1 MVASRYSN
9 QGKPILDS
17 RGQPISAERLAQG
30 TNLIAARNF
39 RGGLPDADPN
49 LSFIPMDRRGVA
61 GLSGT
66 YQEMM
71 QTLPVIASA
80 VSWAI
85 TEGAALP
92 KEIVWQHSNEPDNDA
107 DAFMKLCTTA
117 TLDEAVVYDSMIEGQ
132 AALWAAPL
140 LDSFMGFGLMTPRLM
155 QGGAVEW
162 YPVAHNAVML
172 WKPNGYLL
180 GGVRFSTPNGYDEVG
195 ADDLVHTV
203 YGNAGAGEFEGRSP
217 LRSCVQAFNM
227 IKGIALQAGIY
238 QQLTSGFLD
247 ISYQPSVSEDDVAAF
262 NTYAQQFQDGQR
274 KYIVRP
280 KNVDVEFTFPSGT
293 APDVIAQIEYWDRQI
308 EKQLNA
314 ALSGIAN
321 FGSRAMA
328 ETIDDAAGRKAKA
341 WLNNIYDR
349 ASRGMFQWLARQYGY
364 TGKLPRLQVQAA
376 EMTTGITGWS
386 AYVQGV
392 QAGLLTKGPQDE
404 AWGRKVIGAP
414 ELEIET
420 QVSEDAPAPL
430 LVGSL
435 QVAQQV
441 LQSLKVTPANPIA
454 LAPEAAKLLLV
465 AAGLNENAA
474 AAMVDAQLRQ
484 PDAAPPVEAVAP
496 AATPAV
502 DTTAP
507 DATPEATAPSSEVAA
522 ADAPVEAA
530 PAAKPAA
537 DDSQMKIGNGK
548 IEVPKAIGSAP
559 AFAPVGKSADA
570 AEALLMIVGNLA
582 DIDPSI
588 IPEAVSKAAEAA
600 LASSKGKSTDLE
612 GMLAAKELAAGKPLA
627 WPRVMRLAEWHGR
640 ARQQPDLK
648 RGLGYALRGAD
659 AGAAWVADLL
669 TAYVSG
675 AHNRTARL
683 HDAGNCCGNNL
694 ADADA
699 DAEGVVVIGADGK
712 KFKTFRPLR
721 PEEKIVAWVTLA
733 ETRADLDA
741 MLATELAAVAD
752 KHRQAVKAAL
762 ANGWQA
768 GERET
773 VWAEYVR
780 QYQAVLTQAAGALR
794 ESVSSEV
801 TAEAKRALKG
811 GAVNTASAQQQ
822 ATAVEVMTTQADGAF
837 ARAAALTQQA
847 GEVIADRVQGE
858 ISSAILG
865 GADMATWSSRITEK
879 GLANSALEGRN
890 IIEAATR
897 QATYATAPE
906 AVGLVPTTVIRTAI
920 LDGNACQHCKDSD
933 GQKYKVS
940 EWVNNNQLALPELPD
955 PECAGGVGRCRCGWF
970 AIWEN

>member
-1 MVASRYSN
+1 MVASRFSPT
-9 QGKPILDS
+9 GKPILDS

-30 TNLIAARNF
+30 TNLIAARNY

-71 QTLPVIASA
+71 QTLPVIAAA

-92 KEIVWQHSNEPDNDA
+92 KEIVWQHSSEPDNDA
-107 DAFMKLCTTA
+107 DAFMKLCVTA
-117 TLDEAVVYDSMIEGQ
+117 TLDDAVVYDGMIEGQ

-140 LDSFMGFGLMTPRLM
+140 LDSFMGFGLMTPRMM

-172 WKPNGYLL
+172 WKPSGYLL
-180 GGVRFSTPNGYDEVG
+180 GGVRFSTPNGYDDINAE
-195 ADDLVHTV
+195 DLVHVV

-217 LRSCVQAFNM
+217 LRSCVQAFNI

-280 KNVDVEFTFPSGT
+280 KNVDIEFTFPSGT
-293 APDVIAQIEYWDRQI
+293 PPDVIAQIEYWDRQI

-349 ASRGMFQWLARQYGY
+349 ASRGMFAWLARQVGY

-376 EMTTGITGWS
+376 EMTTGISGWS

-441 LQSLKVTPANPIA
+441 LQALKVTPANPVAI
-454 LAPEAAKLLLV
+454 APEAAKLLLV

-474 AAMVDAQLRQ
+474 AAMVEAQMRQ
-484 PDAAPPVEAVAP
+484 PDADAPAPAPEAAKAVEA
-496 AATPAV
+496 
-502 DTTAP
+502 
-507 DATPEATAPSSEVAA
+507 
-522 ADAPVEAA
+522 APVEAA
-530 PAAKPAA
+530 PEAVAPDIEIKTVEAADAPDAKPVA
-537 DDSQMKIGNGK
+537 DEGQVRIGNGK
-548 IEVPKAIGSAP
+548 IEVPAAIGNAA
-559 AFAPVGKSADA
+559 AFAPVGKSVDA
-570 AEALLMIVGNLA
+570 AEALLMLAANLA
-582 DIDPSI
+582 DIEPSI
-588 IPEAVSKAAEAA
+588 IPDAVTKAAETA

-612 GMLAAKELAAGKPLA
+612 GMLTAKELAAGKPLA
-627 WPRVMRLAEWHGR
+627 WPRVLRLAEWHSR
-640 ARQQPDLK
+640 ARQQPELK

-659 AGAAWVADLL
+659 AGAAWVADLM
-669 TAYVSG
+669 TAYLAG
-675 AHNRTARL
+675 ANNRAARL
-683 HDAGNCCGNNL
+683 HEVGGSSGSNL

-699 DAEGVVVIGADGK
+699 DADGVVVVGADGK
-712 KFKTFRPLR
+712 KFKTYRQLR

-741 MLATELAAVAD
+741 ALAAELSAVAE
-752 KHRQAVKAAL
+752 KHREAVKKAL
-762 ANGWQA
+762 ADGWQA
-768 GERET
+768 GEREA

-794 ESVSSEV
+794 ASVADEV
-801 TAEAKRALKG
+801 TAEAKRAVKG
-811 GAVNTASAQQQ
+811 GAVNTASAEQQ
-822 ATAVEVMTTQADGAF
+822 ATAVEVMTAQADGAF

-858 ISSAILG
+858 VSSAILG
-865 GADMATWSSRITEK
+865 GADMATWQSRITEK
-879 GLANSALEGRN
+879 GLANSALESRN
-890 IIEAATR
+890 VVEAATR
-897 QATYATAPE
+897 QATYAAAPE
-906 AVGLVPTTVIRTAI
+906 AIGLVPTTVIRTCI
-920 LDGNACQHCKDSD
+920 LDGNACQHCKDAD
-933 GQKYKVS
+933 GEKYKVS
-940 EWVNNNQLALPELPD
+940 EWVNNGKLVLPELPD
-955 PECAGGVGRCRCGWF
+955 PECSGGVGRCRCGWF
-970 AIWEN
+970 AVWEN